1 MRKPLGYYMLFNDFH
16 FFKLGGNNNTIMLSQ
31 KIVDNVL
38 QNITQITHKTQLL
51 KTKIFL
57 QVSEVY

>member
-1 MRKPLGYYMLFNDFH
+1 MRKPLGYNILLNDFH
-16 FFKLGGNNNTIMLSQ
+16 FFKLGNNNIIMLSQ
-31 KIVDNVL
+31 QIVDYVL

>member
-1 MRKPLGYYMLFNDFH
+1 MLFNDFH
-16 FFKLGGNNNTIMLSQ
+16 FFKLGNNNIIMLSQ
-31 KIVDNVL
+31 QIVDYVL